1 MTGGITSSEEQI
13 TRLQR
18 LAAGSPEF
26 PLVMLNINRYRPGA
40 EFPEG
45 ETYKSYMEAIQHSV
59 GAVGGSVLW
68 QTKVQ
73 GAVVG
78 DLEGFHEVLA
88 VWYPNYEAFLALPN
102 ADGAKEMFR
111 YRRTCVEE
119 AHIIELSDFSDASG

>member
-1 MTGGITSSEEQI
+1 MTGGITSSEEQT

-26 PLVMLNINRYRPGA
+26 PLVMLNINRYRPEA

-68 QTKVQ
+68 RTEVR
-73 GAVVG
+73 GTVVG

-119 AHIIELSDFSDASG
+119 AHIIELSDFSGVSR

>member
-68 QTKVQ
+68 RTKVQ

-119 AHIIELSDFSDASG
+119 AHIIELSDFRDDSG

>member
-26 PLVMLNINRYRPGA
+26 PLVMLNINRYRPEA

-68 QTKVQ
+68 RTKVQ

-88 VWYPNYEAFLALPN
+88 VWYPNYEAFLALPD

-119 AHIIELSDFSDASG
+119 AHIIELSDFSGVSR

>member
-13 TRLQR
+13 ARLQE
-18 LAAGSPEF
+18 LATVSSES
-26 PLVMLNINRYRPGA
+26 PLVMLNINRYHPA
-40 EFPEG
+40 VEFPEG
-45 ETYKSYMEAIQHSV
+45 ETYKSYMGAIQHSV
-59 GAVGGSVLW
+59 EAVGGSVLW
-68 QTKVQ
+68 RTEVQ
-73 GAVVG
+73 GTVVG

-119 AHIIELSDFSDASG
+119 AHIIELSDFSGISR

>member
-26 PLVMLNINRYRPGA
+26 PLVMLNINRYRPEA

-68 QTKVQ
+68 RTKVQ

-119 AHIIELSDFSDASG
+119 AHRIELSDFSDASG

>member
-26 PLVMLNINRYRPGA
+26 PLVMLNINRYRPEA

-68 QTKVQ
+68 RTKVQ

-88 VWYPNYEAFLALPN
+88 VWYPNYEAFLALPD

-119 AHIIELSDFSDASG
+119 AHIIELSDFSDVSR

>member
-1 MTGGITSSEEQI
+1 
-13 TRLQR
+13 
-18 LAAGSPEF
+18 
-26 PLVMLNINRYRPGA
+26 
-40 EFPEG
+40 
-45 ETYKSYMEAIQHSV
+45 MEAIQHSV

-88 VWYPNYEAFLALPN
+88 VWYPNYEAFLALPD